1 MKTALRTLAALLLST
16 GPTAAASTHGHL
28 VIIGGGERPSYL
40 IEEIVTLAG
49 GLEARLVIIPVA
61 SSEPTETAEYQ
72 KEQFEKAGAGEVDY
86 LLFDAGTVD
95 APEHLAAVERA
106 TGIFLSGGDQRRLTE
121 AMNGSQLLE
130 GVRRLYARGGVV
142 AGTSAGA
149 AVMSPLMITGDEHL
163 NDDPDQAFETI
174 KAGNIDTRPGFGLL
188 PGTIVDQHFVARR
201 RHNRLISLVLEHPE
215 LLGIGI
221 DESTAIVVGPPNRFE
236 VRGESLVVIY
246 DAARAERTGTDGNG
260 NLSGSDLQLHVLR
273 NGQAFDL
280 EQRTPIR

>member
-1 MKTALRTLAALLLST
+1 MRTLSALLVLT
-16 GPTAAASTHGHL
+16 GASALASSQGHL

-49 GLEARLVIIPVA
+49 GPEARLVIIPVA
-61 SSEPTETAEYQ
+61 SGEPAETAEYQ
-72 KEQFEKAGAGEVDY
+72 KGQFEEAGAGEVDY
-86 LLFDAGTVD
+86 LLFDAETVD
-95 APEHLAAVERA
+95 SPDHLAAVERA
-106 TGIFLSGGDQRRLTE
+106 TGIFFSGGDQRRLTDT
-121 AMNGSQLLE
+121 MDGSQLLE
-130 GVRRLYARGGVV
+130 QVRRLYARGGVV

-149 AVMSPLMITGDEHL
+149 AVMSPLMITGDEHW

-174 KAGNIDTRPGFGLL
+174 KAGNMDTRPGFGLL

-201 RHNRLISLVLEHPE
+201 RHNRLISLVLEHPD

-221 DESTAIVVGPPNRFE
+221 DESTAIVVGPRNRFE

-246 DAARAERTGTDGNG
+246 DAARAEPTGTDDNG
-260 NLSGSDLQLHVLR
+260 NLSGIGLVLHVLR
-273 NGQAFDL
+273 SGQAFDL